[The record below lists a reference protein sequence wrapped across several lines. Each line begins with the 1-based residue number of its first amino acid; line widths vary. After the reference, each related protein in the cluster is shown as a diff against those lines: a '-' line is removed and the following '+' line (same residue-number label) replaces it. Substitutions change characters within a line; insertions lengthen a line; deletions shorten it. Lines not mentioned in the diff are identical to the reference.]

1 MNKIYK
7 SPLAKSQIVRTI
19 ADDTGL
25 SRRDV
30 AAVMKSLGELIR
42 AHVKPRSCGLFRLP
56 GMLRISVVRK
66 PATKARKGITEP
78 LPPRGDHGRSREAR
92 KPQGQDLCPEGT
104 QGHDL
109 LKEDL
114 AGSWLRCR

>member
-7 SPLAKSQIVRTI
+7 SPLAKSQIIRTI
-19 ADDTGL
+19 AEDTGL

-30 AAVMKSLGELIR
+30 AAVMNSLCELVR

-66 PATKARKGITEP
+66 PATKARKGVPNPFRPGETMDVP
-78 LPPRGDHGRSREAR
+78 A
-92 KPQGQDLCPEGT
+92 KPANRRVRIYA
-104 QGHDL
+104 
-109 LKEDL
+109 LK
-114 AGSWLRCR
+114 GLRDMTS

>member
-19 ADDTGL
+19 AEDTGL

-30 AAVMKSLGELIR
+30 AAVMNSLGELVR

-66 PATKARKGITEP
+66 PATKARKGVPNPFRPGETMDVP
-78 LPPRGDHGRSREAR
+78 AKPASRRVRIYA
-92 KPQGQDLCPEGT
+92 
-104 QGHDL
+104 
-109 LKEDL
+109 LK
-114 AGSWLRCR
+114 GLRDMIS